1 MQEQENISCCEQT
14 KENQIIHGVI
24 WKQLLI
30 FFFPIVLGTFFQQIY
45 NTADAIVV
53 GRFVGTEALAAVGG
67 STSQIINLIVGFFVG
82 LSSGAT
88 VVISQ
93 YYGAKEKEGL
103 QNALHTAFAFSV
115 LGSILISVIGIVAS
129 PVLLRLMN
137 TTPDVIEPST
147 AYLRIY
153 FAGIL
158 FVFIYNVGSGILRA
172 VGDSKRPLY
181 YLIVCCIINIILDI
195 VFVVGFDMGVAGA
208 AIATVFAQGVSA
220 VLVTA
225 ALCRSTDIFRLT
237 LKKIRIH
244 KDALE
249 LLLKIGLPAGLQS
262 VMYSFSNIIIQTS
275 LNSFGTETMAAWT
288 AYGKIDSFFW
298 MVISAFGISI
308 TTFVGQNYGARK
320 FGRMRKSVRICIGM
334 AMGASVAISAV
345 FLLFGKYVYQL
356 FTTDASVIEI
366 GMHMMLLMAPA
377 YAVYVFIEVYSGALR
392 GTGDVLVSML
402 MTCGGVCVL
411 RVLWVW
417 FIVPLKP
424 IIDTILYSYPISWT
438 LTAILFIFYY
448 RRKCRMIPDTDE

>member
-1 MQEQENISCCEQT
+1 MNEIES

-24 WKQLLI
+24 WKQLLL

-93 YYGAKEKEGL
+93 YYGAHDRENLSK
-103 QNALHTAFAFSV
+103 ALHTAFAFSLV
-115 LGSILISVIGIVAS
+115 GSVVISAVGLICS
-129 PVLLRLMN
+129 PILLRVMN
-137 TTPDVIEPST
+137 TTEEVIGPSAT
-147 AYLRIY
+147 YLRIY
-153 FAGIL
+153 FGGIL
-158 FVFIYNVGSGILRA
+158 FVFIYNIGSSILRA
-172 VGDSKRPLY
+172 VGDSRRPLY
-181 YLIVCCIINIILDI
+181 YLIVCCIINIVLDI
-195 VFVVGFDMGVAGA
+195 VLVVGLGMGVAGA

-220 VLVTA
+220 VLVVM
-225 ALCRSTDIFRLT
+225 ALCRSTDLFRLEIR
-237 LKKIRIH
+237 KIRFH
-244 KDALE
+244 QEALE
-249 LLLKIGLPAGLQS
+249 LLIKIGLPAGLQS
-262 VMYSFSNIIIQTS
+262 VMYSFSNVIIQTS
-275 LNSFGTETMAAWT
+275 LNSFGTNTMAAWT

-334 AMGASVAISAV
+334 AMGASVAISAI

-356 FTTDASVIEI
+356 FTTDATVIEI
-366 GMHMMLLMAPA
+366 GMHMMVLMAPA

-392 GTGDVLVSML
+392 GTGDVLVPML

-411 RVLWVW
+411 RILWVL
-417 FIVPLKP
+417 FVVPLKP
-424 IIDTILYSYPISWT
+424 VIDTIIYSYPISWT
-438 LTAILFIFYY
+438 LTALMFIFYY
-448 RRKCRMIPDTDE
+448 RKKCAQIPDTDE

>member
-1 MQEQENISCCEQT
+1 MNEIESN
-14 KENQIIHGVI
+14 KNQIIHGVI

-93 YYGAKEKEGL
+93 YYGAHEREGL
-103 QNALHTAFAFSV
+103 QKALHTAFAFSLVGSV
-115 LGSILISVIGIVAS
+115 LITVVGIVFS
-129 PVLLRLMN
+129 PTLLRLMN
-137 TTPDVIEPST
+137 TTEEVIGPST
-147 AYLRIY
+147 TYLRIY

-158 FVFIYNVGSGILRA
+158 FVFLYNVGSSILRA

-181 YLIVCCIINIILDI
+181 YLIVCCIINIVLD
-195 VFVVGFDMGVAGA
+195 VVLVVGLKMGVAGA

-220 VLVTA
+220 VLVVL
-225 ALCRSTDIFRLT
+225 ALCRSTDLFRLEIR
-237 LKKIRIH
+237 KIRFH
-244 KDALE
+244 KEALE
-249 LLLKIGLPAGLQS
+249 LLIKIGLPAGLQS
-262 VMYSFSNIIIQTS
+262 VMYSFSNVIIQTS
-275 LNSFGTETMAAWT
+275 LNSFGTNTMAAWT

-356 FTTDASVIEI
+356 FTTDAAVVEI
-366 GMHMMLLMAPA
+366 GMHMMVLMAPA

-392 GTGDVLVSML
+392 GTGDVLVPML

-411 RVLWVW
+411 RIFWVL

-424 IIDTILYSYPISWT
+424 VIDTIIYSYPISWT
-438 LTAILFIFYY
+438 LTALMFILYY
-448 RRKCRMIPDTDE
+448 RRKCAQIPDTDE